1 MGSSDLTGP
10 NYFKE
15 GQFFSDKDEDE
26 ASSRLVLA
34 VPAFESLERSLDLR
48 CRRLHLRVGQV
59 DVCKVRRSV
68 DDELCECKGKRGEV
82 CSNTKDRSREF

>member
-1 MGSSDLTGP
+1 MV
-10 NYFKE
+10 
-15 GQFFSDKDEDE
+15 
-26 ASSRLVLA
+26 LV

-59 DVCKVRRSV
+59 DVCKVQQSG
-68 DDELCECKGKRGEV
+68 DDELSQCEGKRGEV